1 MTTCDPGAMLVLTH
15 GLVVKPFSTAFL
27 ASRAAPS
34 MTDGLEVLVQDVMPA
49 TTTAP
54 WSNTKLPR
62 SADVTLTGLDGRP
75 SPPLAADGMTASSS
89 AKDSTAESLA
99 GNDSST
105 ASSRFVC
112 GAGWFSST

>member
-1 MTTCDPGAMLVLTH
+1 MSVTVSTTSVAVTPGWISPVSL
-15 GLVVKPFSTAFL
+15 KPTTRGMSMETGW
-27 ASRAAPS
+27 PS
-34 MTDGLEVLVQDVMPA
+34 MAASASIPA